1 MCGIFAL
8 FNNLK
13 YSNEVIK
20 MLFLEGKN
28 RGPEDSQFL
37 YLFQHNMYL
46 GFHRLAINGYHDK
59 KANQPFQINNI
70 LLMCNGEI
78 YNHKKLY
85 EFLNITPKS
94 GSDCE
99 VIIYCYEKYG
109 MEYTLKLL
117 DGVYA
122 FVLVDLNK
130 NKIFVAR
137 DLFGVRPLFLNTFNQ
152 TDNGETTVGYALGSE
167 LKNIDG
173 FHELTNDIKQV
184 KPGSLITFSINDQQ
198 VVLESQKQ
206 INQIRDFCHFT
217 KENDSILK
225 SVYINLENAIIKRVE
240 NTDREVACLL
250 SGGLDSSLVAALVK
264 KHYKGDLHTWSIG
277 MEGSEDLKYAQI
289 VADHIG
295 SIHHSVV
302 VSEEEFLAAIPYVI
316 RTIES
321 YDTTTVRASV
331 GNWLI
336 CKYIKENSNAKVI
349 FNGDGADEVMGGYM
363 YFYMAPNAL
372 DFDKECIRLLEDIC
386 YFDVLRSDR
395 SISSHGLEA
404 RTPFLDREFV
414 SNYLSISPNLRHHKQ
429 NGQCEKFIMRSAVE
443 KYGNYLLPKEV
454 LWRTKEAFSDGV
466 SKKTKSWFE
475 IIQDHVKNT
484 EYCHISEKIQQKI
497 VTDMNPYT
505 YNKPTTLEQ
514 MYYRDIFCKYY
525 KSASCQKIVPYFWM
539 PKFVKATDASARTL
553 DIYKK
558 ISE

>member
-13 YSNEVIK
+13 YSDGVIK

-28 RGPEDSQFL
+28 RGPEDSQFH

-46 GFHRLAINGYHDK
+46 GFHRLAINGYHDE

-78 YNHKKLY
+78 YNYKKLY
-85 EFLNITPKS
+85 EFLDITPKS

-137 DLFGVRPLFLNTFNQ
+137 DLFGVRPLFLNTFIQ
-152 TDNGETTVGYALGSE
+152 TDNGETTIGYALGSE
-167 LKNIDG
+167 LKNIDR

-184 KPGSLITFSINDQQ
+184 KPGSLITFSIKDQQ

-217 KENDSILK
+217 KENDCILK

-295 SIHHSVV
+295 SIHHSIV
-302 VSEEEFLAAIPYVI
+302 VSEEEFLTAIPHVI

-336 CKYIKENSNAKVI
+336 CKYIKENSDAKVI

-363 YFYMAPNAL
+363 YFYKAPDAL

-404 RTPFLDREFV
+404 RTPFLDRAFV
-414 SNYLSISPNLRHHKQ
+414 SNYLSISPNLRYHNQ

-466 SKKTKSWFE
+466 SKKNQ
-475 IIQDHVKNT
+475 IMV
-484 EYCHISEKIQQKI
+484 
-497 VTDMNPYT
+497 
-505 YNKPTTLEQ
+505 
-514 MYYRDIFCKYY
+514 
-525 KSASCQKIVPYFWM
+525 
-539 PKFVKATDASARTL
+539 
-553 DIYKK
+553 
-558 ISE
+558 